1 MPRKSSVPLSLKS
14 ESKPKPKPFL
24 PPVPDT
30 STSQKPGF
38 LSVVKDGL
46 GFGFGSAIA
55 HRVVGSVLGSSQ
67 YSQVQPQVQAQAQ
80 AQAQPQVQV
89 QIPEKKNIEYEQCM
103 QDYNNIDVCEIY
115 LAK

>member
-24 PPVPDT
+24 PPVADT

-67 YSQVQPQVQAQAQ
+67 YSQVQPQA
-80 AQAQPQVQV
+80 QV

>member
-67 YSQVQPQVQAQAQ
+67 YSQVQPQVQAQ
-80 AQAQPQVQV
+80 V